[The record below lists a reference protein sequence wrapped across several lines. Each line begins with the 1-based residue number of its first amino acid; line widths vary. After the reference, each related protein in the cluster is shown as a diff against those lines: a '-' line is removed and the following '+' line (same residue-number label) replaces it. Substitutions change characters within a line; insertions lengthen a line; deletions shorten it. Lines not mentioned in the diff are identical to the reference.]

1 MRYHNTNP
9 KGDKMKKVMQVAAAA
24 AIVLAVSACSK
35 KPVQIEWGAT
45 SQSINNALLEQ
56 RYSFVPRD
64 KKLKESNWAYEVE
77 AQAKGDYL
85 FENNQMVKVFLLAH
99 NADKIIILGE
109 KNLAIQYRN
118 YFKANGVI
126 AYIDVQPIDLAR
138 GLRDRVKIMFFSSK
152 ATLNDEKEVNPLMI
166 NPIEEP
172 NEPINSY
179 GNNGDSANG
188 Y

>member
-1 MRYHNTNP
+1 
-9 KGDKMKKVMQVAAAA
+9 MKKSVICGA
-24 AIVLAVSACSK
+24 AIVTMIAMGGCSK
-35 KPVQIEWGAT
+35 KPVQIEWGAK
-45 SQSINNALLEQ
+45 SQSINNALLEE

-77 AQAKGDYL
+77 ARAKGDYL

-109 KNLAIQYRN
+109 KNLALQYRN

-152 ATLNDEKEVNPLMI
+152 ATLDDDKEVNPLII

-172 NEPINSY
+172 SEPINPQKNIGEST
-179 GNNGDSANG
+179 NG

>member
-1 MRYHNTNP
+1 MN
-9 KGDKMKKVMQVAAAA
+9 KALVFSAVAAAML
-24 AIVLAVSACSK
+24 AISGCSK
-35 KPVQIEWGAT
+35 KPVQIEWKAT
-45 SQSINNALLEQ
+45 SQSINNALLEE
-56 RYSFVPRD
+56 RYSFVPKD

-109 KNLAIQYRN
+109 KNLALQYRN

-126 AYIDVQPIDLAR
+126 AYIDVQPVDLAR

-152 ATLNDEKEVNPLMI
+152 ATLNDNKEVNPLII

-172 NEPINSY
+172 TESINS
-179 GNNGDSANG
+179 SEESVNG

>member
-1 MRYHNTNP
+1 
-9 KGDKMKKVMQVAAAA
+9 MKRGMKIVAMAV
-24 AIVLAVSACSK
+24 AILAISGCSK
-35 KPVQIEWGAT
+35 KPVQIEWGSK
-45 SQSINNALLEQ
+45 SQSINNALLEE
-56 RYSFVPRD
+56 RYSFVPKD

-109 KNLAIQYRN
+109 KNLALQYRN
-118 YFKANGVI
+118 YFKANGVT
-126 AYIDVQPIDLAR
+126 AYVDVQPIDLAR

-152 ATLNDEKEVNPLMI
+152 ATFNDNKEVNPLII

-172 NEPINSY
+172 NYPINSQSSRESINEY
-179 GNNGDSANG
+179 
-188 Y
+188 

>member
-1 MRYHNTNP
+1 MRHI
-9 KGDKMKKVMQVAAAA
+9 GQGAKMKKSLICGA
-24 AIVLAVSACSK
+24 AIVAMVAISGCSK
-35 KPVQIEWGAT
+35 KPVRIEWGAT
-45 SQSINNALLEQ
+45 SQSINNALLEE
-56 RYSFVPRD
+56 RYSFVPKD

-109 KNLAIQYRN
+109 KNLALQYRN
-118 YFKANGVI
+118 YFKTNGVT
-126 AYIDVQPIDLAR
+126 AYVDVQPIDLAR

-152 ATLNDEKEVNPLMI
+152 AMLDDDKEVNPLII

-172 NEPINSY
+172 NYPINSQSSRESINEY
-179 GNNGDSANG
+179 
-188 Y
+188 